1 MTNETLIRTAALQ
14 HGLFT
19 EEQIEAYEQSGRR
32 LPLHTYA
39 EWQRLGFQVKRGE
52 HAVLKLQLWKLGKQ
66 KNAPEAAENEDPDAS
81 ESRSK
86 FFRTA
91 AYLFLS
97 SQVER
102 IQQRKVA

>member
-1 MTNETLIRTAALQ
+1 MTNETLIRAAALQ

-19 EEQIEAYEQSGRR
+19 EDQIKAYEQAGRR

-52 HAVLKLQLWKLGKQ
+52 RAALKLDLWQMGKAKQ
-66 KNAPEAAENEDPDAS
+66 PQPEDAEQEEGP
-81 ESRSK
+81 ESRQR
-86 FFRTA
+86 FYLRTSH
-91 AYLFLS
+91 LFLR

-102 IQQRKVA
+102 IRQSRVA

>member
-1 MTNETLIRTAALQ
+1 MTNETLIRAAALQ

-19 EEQIEAYEQSGRR
+19 EDQIKAYEQAGRR

-52 HAVLKLQLWKLGKQ
+52 HAALKLQLWKMGKQ
-66 KNAPEAAENEDPDAS
+66 KPAPAEDEDSPETS

-86 FFRTA
+86 FFRTTA
-91 AYLFLS
+91 FLFLS
-97 SQVER
+97 TQVER
-102 IQQRKVA
+102 IQQCKVA